1 MVAALYGAV
10 LLAIDG
16 VISLLADQDVI
27 VEADAGPLVGPI
39 MAFSAVS
46 VVFLSVLSG
55 LRPVPGGARIPLG
68 PALLTGLVVYFLSP
82 FVGAI
87 VYVFGQEQILS
98 GVHFFVRYLL
108 SPFVLASALLA
119 VATILLL
126 PAIALARSRAG

>member
-1 MVAALYGAV
+1 
-10 LLAIDG
+10 
-16 VISLLADQDVI
+16 
-27 VEADAGPLVGPI
+27 
-39 MAFSAVS
+39 
-46 VVFLSVLSG
+46 
-55 LRPVPGGARIPLG
+55 
-68 PALLTGLVVYFLSP
+68 LVVYFLSP